1 VDDPQRTHHAS
12 VLVIGRVEDERS
24 ERRVRFAP
32 RRGDA
37 LDHRPQQL
45 GDPLA
50 GLRRD
55 PKDPRSIDAEDL
67 LDLGCVAVG
76 ISGGQVDL
84 VKGGDDLEVVVDRL
98 VGVRERLCLDALACI
113 DEQHRSLA
121 GSERPRDLVAKVDVP
136 RRVDQV
142 QDVPFEVHPDV
153 LGLDRDAPLSF
164 EIHRVEVLRTHVA
177 RVDRAREL
185 EDPVRQRGL
194 PMIHVADDRE
204 IPYLGRLDRSLDGT
218 HGHERL
224 PTCPSDSASSYR
236 RRIPAPTWSSG
247 RSARRLEGTLGE
259 GDEMSPSPWRR
270 QVVRIRTPVIGH
282 ALSGLLSL
290 SGVAAHANAPMPA
303 PGRPDRVAA
312 LVAGSHD
319 IDQLPSNLLPALSQ
333 ASGADAPAYYPIT
346 ESGCTGVSKCAFGDL
361 ASHRTVVLFGDSHA
375 LMWLPAL
382 VPVARS
388 QHFRLVLIWKAACPA
403 ADVAVW
409 DSKTNT
415 VFAACN
421 KFRWASI
428 LAIRALGPALVLL
441 ASRTSRVL
449 GPHKGPIS
457 DDVWRAG
464 LERTIGLLSIHKTRV
479 AI

>member
-1 VDDPQRTHHAS
+1 
-12 VLVIGRVEDERS
+12 
-24 ERRVRFAP
+24 
-32 RRGDA
+32 
-37 LDHRPQQL
+37 
-45 GDPLA
+45 
-50 GLRRD
+50 
-55 PKDPRSIDAEDL
+55 
-67 LDLGCVAVG
+67 
-76 ISGGQVDL
+76 
-84 VKGGDDLEVVVDRL
+84 
-98 VGVRERLCLDALACI
+98 
-113 DEQHRSLA
+113 
-121 GSERPRDLVAKVDVP
+121 
-136 RRVDQV
+136 
-142 QDVPFEVHPDV
+142 
-153 LGLDRDAPLSF
+153 
-164 EIHRVEVLRTHVA
+164 
-177 RVDRAREL
+177 
-185 EDPVRQRGL
+185 
-194 PMIHVADDRE
+194 M
-204 IPYLGRLDRSLDGT
+204 
-218 HGHERL
+218 
-224 PTCPSDSASSYR
+224 
-236 RRIPAPTWSSG
+236 
-247 RSARRLEGTLGE
+247 
-259 GDEMSPSPWRR
+259 
-270 QVVRIRTPVIGH
+270 VRIRTPVIGL

-333 ASGADAPAYYPIT
+333 ASGDDAPAYYPIT

-479 AI
+479 AIIGDITMFSTSLPDCLAAYPTDVQSCSVPDPNPQIPGHYKAEVAAASAKKALYVDPARWLCTSVCSPIIGNMIGYFDSGHVTATYAEYLANVWGEALRPLLR